1 MAILLLAVLPA
12 TPAWQIAL
20 FGFNLLAFVLL
31 LLRLVYIGL
40 AKAYPALMVWLAIN
54 ITLSMVP
61 WIISMTVQSYYWFF
75 MFAEGITDFLYLF
88 LALEL
93 FGKVLRN
100 LRGFAS
106 VARWTI
112 PFVVLLS
119 AAASAALM
127 AFEGQPARYI
137 DWFYRVD
144 RAVITSLIVFLLTIT
159 AFMVWFP
166 IRISRNTV
174 VYSVGYAVYLV
185 PTGASM
191 FLRNSGRGV
200 MWMVGTV
207 AMTMS
212 SLCLLVWATNLS
224 SAGESVIV
232 SPGGLFRPHDEGRL
246 IAQLEAINK
255 TLMR

>member
-106 VARWTI
+106 VARLI
-112 PFVVLLS
+112 SVFYSGPVRHFVLAHPPDERVL
-119 AAASAALM
+119 
-127 AFEGQPARYI
+127 
-137 DWFYRVD
+137 
-144 RAVITSLIVFLLTIT
+144 
-159 AFMVWFP
+159 
-166 IRISRNTV
+166 
-174 VYSVGYAVYLV
+174 
-185 PTGASM
+185 
-191 FLRNSGRGV
+191 
-200 MWMVGTV
+200 
-207 AMTMS
+207 
-212 SLCLLVWATNLS
+212 
-224 SAGESVIV
+224 
-232 SPGGLFRPHDEGRL
+232 
-246 IAQLEAINK
+246 
-255 TLMR
+255 